1 MNNNDEDLTCHAEN
15 KRKRKKISSNC
26 DSPFNN
32 LNSNYFISRKE
43 LLVKN
48 ISATNKSVD
57 ILHLSKDNT
66 INLCRLVVNTI
77 KTMIGIDN
85 DNFDE
90 YRNHIEKKGIDN
102 KVVLRH
108 LLSKET
114 ILELSE
120 KVKDFRIDKYKL
132 QIERCLQ
139 VIAPLFI
146 ACSNYKCLKNFL
158 KVKTTLEDKQI
169 RNTIKKYV
177 SLLEKINPEFNVR
190 KWLPR
195 ETILKY
201 TYKITKNLVEELG
214 LEKTDIKGILLKP
227 DNREK
232 FEELAKYHLN
242 SEIPIIAKCCS
253 CGKIWD
259 TTPRSIKRKYWCGQC
274 DYSNR
279 KLNLEDL
286 NSIAESKNLELISNY
301 EVYENLLTILVWKCK
316 ICRISFKE
324 NTHNVKRAKCPCPT
338 CYKPYQLIVWD
349 KEFENTL
356 QKNIMFIVSRLPFN
370 KNLED
375 EKELIVQKSLQ
386 LWKKLIEIGLEP
398 DYLGI
403 DRNSISLSFSIIYFV
418 LLSIGIEQIGNQP
431 LSARAI
437 FKSLGANIKD
447 LGLINET
454 QFHIAPGKLYNFLP
468 DEYKKVFDE
477 QAKFFELS
485 YKRIKRFIEKVLE
498 AKLITS
504 EREFNINKEKDNTS
518 AVYTKIEVS
527 CIKGHI
533 WSTTYNY
540 LKWHGSWCPDCA
552 QGRYERII
560 RWYFEKIFSLICNF
574 NVNFPNTNLS
584 DAIDITYKNKI
595 IQNFI
600 SYSHFDGYTKL
611 SKFKEI
617 NIISQ
622 KTNNNLLKTYKKN
635 YKISVFNNEKLQNLF
650 DQITYDYLVSDIFE
664 NNDDLIIEFPFGYI
678 TLKFLDEEVKL
689 TKSELKSYKFNTF
702 PNHFKLAFEYNG
714 LQHYI
719 YPNYYHSSFK
729 QFLSRVVNDLLKKH
743 ISMDNNIILIEIPYS
758 ICPNMNNPKNIQN
771 YIINEF
777 QRKTDINLGNYN
789 LPNFDHITQGFY
801 SYESNNFYKD
811 LGDY

>member
-15 KRKRKKISSNC
+15 KRKHKKISSNC
-26 DSPFNN
+26 DSSFNN
-32 LNSNYFISRKE
+32 LNSNYIVPRKE
-43 LLVKN
+43 FPVKD
-48 ISATNKSVD
+48 ISVTNKSVD

-66 INLCRLVVNTI
+66 INLCRLIIENIYHLKEKAINNNEILNQILSKDILIALLKKAKIINNRQNRSEAKRCVEVITLKVLISKDYEDLLNDLQNLANI
-77 KTMIGIDN
+77 KTRQARESIKKFISIL
-85 DNFDE
+85 
-90 YRNHIEKKGIDN
+90 IELYPN
-102 KVVLRH
+102 
-108 LLSKET
+108 
-114 ILELSE
+114 
-120 KVKDFRIDKYKL
+120 KDF
-132 QIERCLQ
+132 
-139 VIAPLFI
+139 
-146 ACSNYKCLKNFL
+146 SN
-158 KVKTTLEDKQI
+158 
-169 RNTIKKYV
+169 
-177 SLLEKINPEFNVR
+177 
-190 KWLPR
+190 WLPK
-195 ETILKY
+195 EYVNY
-201 TYKITKNLVEELG
+201 TFDVVFNSVEVLG
-214 LEKTDIKGILLKP
+214 LEKTGVKGILLKP
-227 DNREK
+227 DDENH
-232 FEELAKYHLN
+232 FEELAKFYRR
-242 SEIPIIAKCCS
+242 SEIPIKVMCDS

-259 TTPRSIKRKYWCGQC
+259 TNPRSIKRKYWCGQC
-274 DYSNR
+274 EYSSK
-279 KLNLEDL
+279 KLKLEDL
-286 NSIAESKNLELISNY
+286 ETIAEKKNLELITNY
-301 EVYENLLTILVWKCK
+301 EEYENLLTILVWKCK
-316 ICRISFKE
+316 LCGTTFKA
-324 NTHNVKRAKCPCPT
+324 NTLNVDRAKCPCPT
-338 CYKPYQLIVWD
+338 CFEPYQLIVWD
-349 KEFENTL
+349 EEFENTL
-356 QKNIMFIVSRLPFN
+356 KNNIKFIVSRLPFN
-370 KNLED
+370 INLE
-375 EKELIVQKSLQ
+375 ELKELIKLKSLK
-386 LWKKLIEIGLEP
+386 LWKKLIENGLEP
-398 DYLGI
+398 DNLGI

-437 FKSLGANIKD
+437 FKSLRENIKD

-485 YKRIKRFIEKVLE
+485 YKRIKRFIEKVLK

-518 AVYTKIEVS
+518 AVHTKIEVS

-584 DAIDITYKNKI
+584 GAIDIAYKNKI

-617 NIISQ
+617 NVISQ

-664 NNDDLIIEFPFGYI
+664 NNDDTIIEFPFGYI
-678 TLKFLDEEVKL
+678 TLKFLDGEVKL
-689 TKSELKSYKFNTF
+689 IKSELKSYKFNTF

-719 YPNYYHSSFK
+719 YPNYYHSSFE
-729 QFLSRVVNDLLKKH
+729 QFLRRVVNDLLKKH
-743 ISMDNNIILIEIPYS
+743 ISMDNSIILIEIPYS
-758 ICPNMNNPKNIQN
+758 ICPDMNKPKDIQN

-777 QRKTDINLGNYN
+777 KRKTDINLGNYN

-811 LGDY
+811 LGDF